1 MFFVEYT
8 EPCTYDGTTPNVYSV
23 AIYGVERAPK
33 YVYTSGYFTPLDF
46 VYEAYNKSLVVFA
59 AASFMPPIPVNNMAF
74 FFTY

>member
-1 MFFVEYT
+1 MFFVEYI

-33 YVYTSGYFTPLDF
+33 YVYAAGYNLDF